1 MEDFH
6 VRYDVCSTKK
16 RKNHAY
22 EWLRRGE
29 KRKENEKK
37 TIRIRRKHFQTGNH
51 VATNIR
57 HPTC

>member
-1 MEDFH
+1 MYLTPKEGFSCKIRCIYYQMEDFH

-22 EWLRRGE
+22 EWLKRGE

-37 TIRIRRKHFQTGNH
+37 DY
-51 VATNIR
+51 
-57 HPTC
+57 PD

>member
-6 VRYDVCSTKK
+6 VRYDVSNTKK

-22 EWLRRGE
+22 EWLKRGE

-37 TIRIRRKHFQTGNH
+37 DY
-51 VATNIR
+51 
-57 HPTC
+57 PD

>member
-22 EWLRRGE
+22 EWLKRGE
-29 KRKENEKK
+29 KRKEYEKK
-37 TIRIRRKHFQTGNH
+37 DY
-51 VATNIR
+51 
-57 HPTC
+57 PD